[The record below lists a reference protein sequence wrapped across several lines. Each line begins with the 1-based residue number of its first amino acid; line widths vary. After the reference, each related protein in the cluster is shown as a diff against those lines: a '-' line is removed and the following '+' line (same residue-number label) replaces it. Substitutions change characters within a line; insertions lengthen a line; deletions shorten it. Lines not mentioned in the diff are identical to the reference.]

1 VDTRLWDT
9 RLKLVH
15 DNHQDADAA
24 SAGEPPRFEAVYDQH
39 FPFVWRCLRGL
50 GVSRGALDD
59 AAQDVFLAVHRQ
71 LAGFRGESTL
81 RTWLYGIARHVAAN
95 HRRRDHRKEAAL
107 EPMDVDPPAGGPDPL
122 QRAADAEAASFV
134 ERFLN
139 KLDTKKREVFLLAFM
154 EEMTMPEVAA
164 ALSIPLNTAYTRF
177 RRVRADFQRALER
190 RHHESR

>member
-1 VDTRLWDT
+1 
-9 RLKLVH
+9 LKLVPN
-15 DNHQDADAA
+15 NHQETDGG
-24 SAGEPPRFEAVYDQH
+24 AGSREPRRFESVYDQH

-50 GVSRGALDD
+50 GVARAALDD

-71 LAGFRGESTL
+71 LPGFRGESTV
-81 RTWLYGIARHVAAN
+81 RTWLYGIARNVAAN
-95 HRRRDHRKEAAL
+95 HKRRDNRKTAAL
-107 EPMDVDPPAGGPDPL
+107 EPLDVEPPAAGPDPL

-177 RRVRADFQRALER
+177 RRVRAEFQRALER
-190 RHHESR
+190 RQHEAR